1 MLPVSCT
8 ISCTP
13 AFYIIN
19 YNIKKNKSDK
29 MIKINNP
36 ADCCGCTACAS
47 ICAHDAIIMKPD
59 ALGFLYPEVD
69 KDKCVDCG
77 LCEKVCAFNDHY
89 DTSTNLEK
97 PLAYGARHKDMNEVE
112 TSRSGAAFIAISDYI
127 LEQGGVVYG
136 AGYTDHFRVVHK
148 RATTKEERDEFKGS
162 KYVQSDMTGVFRQVK
177 QDLRDGLT
185 VLFSG
190 TPCQTSGLNSYV
202 GKRLRENLFLVDIV
216 CHGVPSPYMWRDYI
230 AYLEKKQGSPIVW
243 VNFRDKQ
250 KYGWAAHHETFKF
263 KSGGGKMSFTFLFY
277 KHIMFRK
284 SCGNCHFANTK
295 RPSDITIADFW
306 GWEKT
311 DPKFNADN
319 KGVSLVLLNTEKGRK
334 LFEAVQDRLNTIP
347 AKLDDCLQPNMMHAT
362 INDPRRDQFEK
373 EYIKKGFKFVYFK
386 YDEDGWRNK
395 LYWYKKK
402 IKRFF
407 HLDKEQKA

>member
-1 MLPVSCT
+1 M
-8 ISCTP
+8 
-13 AFYIIN
+13 
-19 YNIKKNKSDK
+19 DK
-29 MIKINNP
+29 
-36 ADCCGCTACAS
+36 
-47 ICAHDAIIMKPD
+47 
-59 ALGFLYPEVD
+59 E
-69 KDKCVDCG
+69 KCVDCG

-89 DTSTNLEK
+89 DTSLNLEK

-127 LEQGGVVYG
+127 LEHGGVVYG

-162 KYVQSDMTGVFRQVK
+162 KYVQSDMTGAFRQVK
-177 QDLRDGLT
+177 KDLRDGLT

-263 KSGGGKMSFTFLFY
+263 KNGGGKMSFTYLFY

-306 GWEKT
+306 GWEKS
-311 DPKFNADN
+311 DPNFNADN
-319 KGVSLVLLNTEKGRK
+319 KGCSLVLLNTEKGHK
-334 LFEAVQDRLNTIP
+334 LFEAVKNRMNIIP
-347 AKLDDCLQPNMMHAT
+347 ANLENCMQPNMLNPSMKH
-362 INDPRRDQFEK
+362 PKREKFEE
-373 EYIKKGFKFVYFK
+373 EYEKKGFNYVYFK
-386 YDEDGWRNK
+386 YGEEGWRYKARLLKNK
-395 LYWYKKK
+395 IWNLLKK
-402 IKRFF
+402 
-407 HLDKEQKA
+407 

>member
-1 MLPVSCT
+1 
-8 ISCTP
+8 
-13 AFYIIN
+13 
-19 YNIKKNKSDK
+19 
-29 MIKINNP
+29 MIQINNP

-47 ICAHDAIIMKPD
+47 ICAHDAITMKPD

-77 LCEKVCAFNDHY
+77 LCEKVCAFNDNY
-89 DTSTNLEK
+89 DTSLNLEK
-97 PLAYGARHKDMNEVE
+97 TLAYGARHKDMNEVE

-177 QDLRDGLT
+177 KDLRDGLT

-202 GKRLRENLFLVDIV
+202 GKRLREKLFLVDIV

-263 KSGGGKMSFTFLFY
+263 KNGGGKMSFTFLFY
-277 KHIMFRK
+277 KHIMFRR
-284 SCGNCHFANTK
+284 SCGKCHFTNTK

-311 DPKFNADN
+311 APSFNADN
-319 KGVSLVLLNTEKGRK
+319 KGVSLVLLNTDKGRK
-334 LFEAVQDRLNTIP
+334 LFEAVKERLNTFP
-347 AKLDDCLQPNMMHAT
+347 ANLDDCLQPNMKHPSE
-362 INDPRRDQFEK
+362 IHPKREQFEK
-373 EYIKKGFKFVYFK
+373 DYAKKGFKYVYFK
-386 YDEDGWRNK
+386 YGEEGWRYKFSSLFNRLCNK
-395 LYWYKKK
+395 LKKLSY
-402 IKRFF
+402 R
-407 HLDKEQKA
+407 

>member
-1 MLPVSCT
+1 M
-8 ISCTP
+8 IE
-13 AFYIIN
+13 
-19 YNIKKNKSDK
+19 IKDS
-29 MIKINNP
+29 

-47 ICAHDAIIMKPD
+47 ICAHDAITMKPD

-69 KDKCVDCG
+69 KGKCVDCG

-89 DTSTNLEK
+89 DTSLNLDK
-97 PLAYGARHKDMNEVE
+97 PLAYAARHKDMNEIE
-112 TSRSGAAFIAISDYI
+112 TSRSGAAFIAISDHI

-148 RATTKEERDEFKGS
+148 RAANKEERNEFKGS

-177 QDLRDGLT
+177 QDLSDGLT

-202 GKRLRENLFLVDIV
+202 GKRLRENLFLVDVV
-216 CHGVPSPYMWRDYI
+216 CHGVPSPYMWRDYV

-250 KYGWAAHHETFKF
+250 KYGWADHHETFRF
-263 KSGGGKMSFTFLFY
+263 KMGGGIMSFTFLFY

-284 SCGNCHFANTK
+284 SCGKCHFTNTK

-311 DPKFNADN
+311 DPTFNADD
-319 KGVSLVLLNTEKGRK
+319 KGCSLVLINTEKGRK
-334 LFEAVQDRLNTIP
+334 LFESVKERLNTIP
-347 AKLDDCLQPNMMHAT
+347 ANLEDCMQPNLRHPSV
-362 INDPRRDQFEK
+362 IDPRRDQFER
-373 EYIKKGFKFVYFK
+373 EYAQKGFEYVYFK
-386 YDEDGWRNK
+386 YGEEGWRYK
-395 LYWYKKK
+395 LKPAILKRK
-402 IKRFF
+402 IKNIIKKLIGR
-407 HLDKEQKA
+407 K